1 MKKENIVEFL
11 NELNSNCESKE
22 FAMFLDTFKQLVDFL
37 EPYITQDGNN
47 EYKLLDK
54 KQHKTLNKLFQ
65 NIQNT
70 SKEFLK
76 LKPKNEIDKLRKEI
90 IEKLNKDFISKIYQ
104 HFKSPEFKKQPTFK
118 KIMDNQKKEVEY
130 NNKETDLDSQYI
142 KSVLTYFLTDKK
154 DLRQKNKPIKEMF
167 FNIFKSKTK
176 KEMENKQKQNDKKVI
191 NYICSVAINKNNIN
205 TSKEQQRKLTTRTE
219 DEIKQNK
226 EAEVLPISIM
236 AGGYIISQQ
245 MAKRI
250 SILDD
255 ILIASTLICFGLSL
269 KIIQTVV
276 ENMRV
281 VKDGI
286 KQAAGVLTNKQTEI
300 SKISKIEKI
309 NVDLEE
315 NNLKNEKLN
324 KENNI
329 TLNNNLSSSK
339 NNYERVNVELQEEAL
354 NEIKT
359 NSQNRE
365 QTKQKN
371 LKLNK
376 EKNLKK

>member
-11 NELNSNCESKE
+11 NELNSNGESKE
-22 FAMFLDTFKQLVDFL
+22 FAMFLDAFKQLVDFL

-70 SKEFLK
+70 SKEFLT

-130 NNKETDLDSQYI
+130 NNKETDLDSQYL

-154 DLRQKNKPIKEMF
+154 DLSQKNKPIKKMF
-167 FNIFKSKTK
+167 SNIFKSKTK

-191 NYICSVAINKNNIN
+191 DYICSVAINKNNIN

-286 KQAAGVLTNKQTEI
+286 KQAVEVLTNKQTEI

-329 TLNNNLSSSK
+329 TLNNDLSSSK
-339 NNYERVNVELQEEAL
+339 NNYERVNVDLQEETL